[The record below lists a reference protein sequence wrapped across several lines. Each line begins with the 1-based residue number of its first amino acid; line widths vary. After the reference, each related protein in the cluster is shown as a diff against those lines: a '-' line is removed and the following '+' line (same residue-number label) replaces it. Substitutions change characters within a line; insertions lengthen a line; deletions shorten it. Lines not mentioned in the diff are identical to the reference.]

1 MENRNDTYYSIYLSY
16 EIPYDAL
23 NDPNEDVV
31 NAKSILC
38 DRIINGIPEDKYLI
52 FSSSIVT
59 YQLPDNCNCLVTYS
73 SYFKSNDGLPM
84 EEYVLA
90 RNIKDKIKE
99 EFEEFFSAIDCEFKS
114 LNIKPL
120 K

>member
-1 MENRNDTYYSIYLSY
+1 MENNNDTYYSIYLSY

-23 NDPNEDVV
+23 NDPDENVV
-31 NAKSILC
+31 SAKDILC
-38 DRIINGIPEDKYLI
+38 NRIVNSIPEDKYKI

-59 YQLPDNCNCLVTYS
+59 YQLPDNYNYLVTYS
-73 SYFKSNDGLPM
+73 DYFKSNDGLPM

-90 RNIKDKIKE
+90 KSIKDKIKE
-99 EFEEFFSAIDCEFKS
+99 ELEEFFSAIDCEFKS

-120 K
+120 V